1 MLKNNYNSIMPRP
14 KKQEQDNTISNTIE
28 HFNIIDSSA
37 EDDKKN
43 YKKLSHIEHIL
54 VRPSTYIG
62 SIEKTV
68 EDMFIMDYSNPE
80 EPMILKKT
88 IEYIPGLYKI
98 FDEILVNATDHDTR
112 LTVKRNQG
120 DTSIIQVSNIKVDIE
135 KDTGRITVYNDG
147 DGIHVVEIDEHSCYA
162 PELIF
167 GHLLTG
173 TNYNDSEE
181 RIVGGQ
187 NGYGAKLANIFSTE
201 FTIETVD
208 KTRNLKYIQ
217 TFTNNMTVRTEPKI
231 TTYSSKPYT
240 RISFIPD
247 YKRFGLDGLTSDI
260 ISLLEKRVYDTAA
273 WTNKTI
279 SVFLN
284 NIRLECKTFEK
295 YIDLYIGPKSE
306 HPRVHLELGDRWEV
320 IATYNSC
327 SNFEQVSFVNGIHT
341 SRGGKHL
348 EYIVSQIRDGLVD
361 YIKKKK
367 KVMVKPATIRNE
379 LFIFLKSTIT
389 NPSFDSQTKETLTTP
404 VSKFGSVATIDDKA
418 IDKIAKIGIM
428 ERIMNAVD
436 NKNNKDF
443 QKTDGKKQNV
453 IRGLPKLNDADMA
466 GTKDSKKCIL
476 ILTEGDS
483 AKSSVLSGL
492 GQEGRD
498 YYGVFP
504 LRGKLLNVKDTDQEK
519 VINNAE
525 IQAIKKILGLKAGV
539 DYSVETPDELWDL
552 RYGKI
557 MILCDSDVDGSHIKG
572 LLMNLFHSY
581 WPSLLQA
588 GFVITM
594 LTPIVKVF
602 KGKLSQSFYNLGDY
616 KTWKDNN
623 PDHHLYEVKYY
634 KGLGTSSAAEFKEY
648 FKDMKVLN
656 YEWTDDSNNA
666 IDLAFNK
673 KRADDRKKWLENYD
687 IFNVLDYTKQQVPI
701 EDFINKD
708 LIHFSNYDNIRSIPN
723 VCDGLKPSQRKILYS
738 AFKRNLYKEIK
749 VAQFAGYVSEHAAYH
764 HGEVSL
770 QGTIT
775 GMAQNFVGSNN
786 ISLFVPNGAFGTR
799 LSLGKDAASARY
811 IFTHLH
817 PITSYIY
824 RQEDLPIMSYLDDDG
839 FSIEPTF
846 YMPIIPMILINGATG
861 IGTGYSSDVPSHNPK
876 DIITQLLNLL
886 DGKPMTGIKPW
897 YCGFKGEILKLS
909 ADTQYVSKGKYTII
923 DSNTIEI
930 TEIPIGISTEK
941 YKEFLEDNIIDKSN
955 PNKKQFIKAYKESCV
970 DNLISF
976 NVKLDKVKLDELEGD
991 PLELEKAFKL
1001 IDGSKTSYSN
1011 MHLYDSNIHIY
1022 KYAGPYDIIMEFY
1035 GLRLE
1040 YYEKRKVYQLGA
1052 LKNELDLLKEKY
1064 RFISMIID
1072 NQIDVRGKTKIAVE
1086 SMLEA
1091 NTFLKLANTVGK
1103 ETSFDYLVQ
1112 MPIYSQT
1119 KEKLDELKEKLDK
1132 KQKEHDDLL
1141 GRDIKDIW
1149 RDELTQLL
1157 VEVTKYYVDYEQML
1171 LGEQVSIKKGKAKP
1185 KKK

>member
-1 MLKNNYNSIMPRP
+1 MPRP

-37 EDDKKN
+37 EEDKKN

-120 DTSIIQVSNIKVDIE
+120 DTSIIPVSNIKVDIE
-135 KDTGRITVYNDG
+135 KETGRITVYNDG

-284 NIRLECKTFEK
+284 NTRLECKTFEK

-602 KGKLSQSFYNLGDY
+602 KGKVSQSFYNLGDY

-909 ADTQYVSKGKYTII
+909 ADTQYVSKGKYTIV

-955 PNKKQFIKAYKESCV
+955 PNKKQFIKTYKESCV

-1072 NQIDVRGKTKIAVE
+1072 NQIDVRGKTKLSVE

-1149 RDELTQLL
+1149 RDELTQLSM
-1157 VEVTKYYVDYEQML
+1157 EVTKYYVDYEQML
-1171 LGEQVSIKKGKAKP
+1171 SGEQVSIKKGKAKP

>member
-1 MLKNNYNSIMPRP
+1 MPRP
-14 KKQEQDNTISNTIE
+14 KKVVQTSTIINTIE
-28 HFNIIDSSA
+28 HVNIIDSSSD
-37 EDDKKN
+37 DDKKN
-43 YKKLSHIEHIL
+43 YKKLTHIEHIL

-62 SIEKTV
+62 SIEKTQ
-68 EDMFIMDYSNPE
+68 EDMFVIDHSNQD
-80 EPMILKKT
+80 EPMILKKK

-112 LTVKRNQG
+112 LTQKRNAG
-120 DTSIIQVSNIKVDIE
+120 DTSIIPVSSIKVDIE

-147 DGIHVVEIDEHSCYA
+147 DGIHIVEIEEHGCYA

-173 TNYNDSEE
+173 TNYNDNED

-187 NGYGAKLANIFSTE
+187 NGYGAKLANIFSKE
-201 FTIETVD
+201 FMIETVD
-208 KTRNLKYIQ
+208 KSRNLKYIQ
-217 TFTNNMTVRTEPKI
+217 TFTNNMTSRTEPKI

-247 YKRFGLDGLTSDI
+247 YSRFGLEGLTDDMM
-260 ISLLEKRVYDTAA
+260 SLLEKRVYDIAA

-284 NIRLECKTFEK
+284 SNKLDFKTFEK
-295 YIDLYIGPKSE
+295 YVDLYIGPKTE

-320 IATYNSC
+320 VATYNDS

-348 EYIVSQIRDGLVD
+348 EYIVGQIRDGLVE
-361 YIKKKK
+361 YIRKKK
-367 KVMVKPATIRNE
+367 KVQVKPATIRNE
-379 LFIFLKSTIT
+379 LFVFLKSTII

-404 VSKFGSVATIDDKA
+404 VSKFGSNATIDDKM
-418 IDKIAKIGIM
+418 IDKIAKVGIM
-428 ERIMNAVD
+428 ERIMNAVE

-443 QKTDGKKQNV
+443 QKTDGKKQNI

-466 GTKDSKKCIL
+466 GTKESKRCIL

-525 IQAIKKILGLKAGV
+525 IQAIKKILGLKAGIE
-539 DYSVETPDELWDL
+539 YSVDTPEEEWDL

-581 WPSLLQA
+581 WPSLLRA

-602 KGKLSQSFYNLGDY
+602 KGKISQSFYNLGDY
-616 KTWKDNN
+616 KNWKDSTSDN
-623 PDHHLYEVKYY
+623 HLYEVKYY

-656 YEWTDDSNNA
+656 YEWTDSSHDA

-673 KRADDRKKWLENYD
+673 KRADDRKKWLEDYD
-687 IFNVLDYTKQQVPI
+687 IFNVLDYANTQVPI

-770 QGTIT
+770 QGAIT

-786 ISLFVPNGAFGTR
+786 IALFVPNGAFGTR

-811 IFTHLH
+811 IFTYLH

-839 FSIEPTF
+839 FTIEPTF
-846 YMPIIPMILINGATG
+846 YMPIIPMILVNGCTG
-861 IGTGYSSDVPSHNPK
+861 IGTGYSTDVPSHNPK
-876 DIITQLLNLL
+876 DIINLLMNLL
-886 DGKPMTGIKPW
+886 DGKPMTHIKPW
-897 YCGFKGEILKLS
+897 YCGYKGEIIKPS
-909 ADTQYVSKGKYTII
+909 ADSQYVAKGKYNIV
-923 DSNTIEI
+923 DSTTVEIIEI
-930 TEIPIGISTEK
+930 PVGISTEK
-941 YKEFLEDNIIDKSN
+941 YKEFLEEHVIDKVN
-955 PNKKQFIKAYKESCV
+955 PNKKQFIKSYKENCV
-970 DNLISF
+970 DNLINF
-976 NVKLDKVKLDELEGD
+976 VVKLEKSKMDDLEGD
-991 PLELEKAFKL
+991 PAELEKAFKL
-1001 IDGSKTSYSN
+1001 LDSSKTSYNN
-1011 MHLYDSNIHIY
+1011 MHLYDSSIRIY
-1022 KYAGPYDIIMEFY
+1022 KYAGPYDILMEFF

-1040 YYEKRKVYQLGA
+1040 YYQKRKDYQLGS

-1064 RFISMIID
+1064 RFISMIVE

-1086 SMLEA
+1086 AMLEEH
-1091 NTFLKLANTVGK
+1091 NFMKLANTIGK
-1103 ETSFDYLVQ
+1103 ETSYDYLVQ

-1132 KQKEHDDLL
+1132 KQNEFDDLL
-1141 GRDIKDIW
+1141 GKDTKDIW
-1149 RDELTQLL
+1149 RDELKQLSA
-1157 VEVTKYYVDYEQML
+1157 EVDKYYADYEQML

>member
-1 MLKNNYNSIMPRP
+1 MPRP
-14 KKQEQDNTISNTIE
+14 KKQEPENTISNSIE

-135 KDTGRITVYNDG
+135 KETGRITVYNDG

-284 NIRLECKTFEK
+284 NTRLECKTFEK
-295 YIDLYIGPKSE
+295 YIDLYIGQKSE

-404 VSKFGSVATIDDKA
+404 VTKFGSAAIIDDKA

-687 IFNVLDYTKQQVPI
+687 IFNVLDYTKQQVLI

-909 ADTQYVSKGKYTII
+909 ADTQYVSKGKYTIL

-955 PNKKQFIKAYKESCV
+955 PNKKQFIKTYKESCV

-976 NVKLDKVKLDELEGD
+976 NVKLDKAKLDELEGD

-1001 IDGSKTSYSN
+1001 IDGGKTSYSN

-1072 NQIDVRGKTKIAVE
+1072 NQIDVRGKTKISVE

-1091 NTFLKLANTVGK
+1091 NTFLKLANTMGK

-1149 RDELTQLL
+1149 RDELTQLSM
-1157 VEVTKYYVDYEQML
+1157 EVAKYYIDYEQML

>member
-1 MLKNNYNSIMPRP
+1 MHKS
-14 KKQEQDNTISNTIE
+14 KKQTLENNLDNVT
-28 HFNIIDSSA
+28 IIDISK
-37 EDDKKN
+37 EEDKKN

-68 EDMFIMDYSNPE
+68 EIMYTIDNSNE
-80 EPMILKKT
+80 DEPIIIKKN

-112 LTVKRNQG
+112 LSVKRAQG
-120 DTSIIQVSNIKVDIE
+120 DNSIIPVSNIKVDIE
-135 KDTGRITVYNDG
+135 KDTGKISIYNDG
-147 DGIHVVEIDEHSCYA
+147 DGIHIVEIEEHSCYA

-201 FTIETVD
+201 FTIETID
-208 KTRNLKYIQ
+208 KTRNLKYTQ
-217 TFTNNMTVRTEPKI
+217 TFTNNMTNKTEPKI

-240 RISFIPD
+240 RISFVPD
-247 YKRFGLDGLTSDI
+247 YKRFGLEGLTDDMI
-260 ISLLEKRVYDTAA
+260 CLLEKRVYDIAA
-273 WTNKTI
+273 WTNKNI

-284 NIRLECKTFEK
+284 GKKIECKSFEK
-295 YIDLYIGPKSE
+295 YIDLYLGNKSE
-306 HPRVHLELGDRWEV
+306 HPRVYLELSERWEV
-320 IATYNSC
+320 VVTYNTT
-327 SNFEQVSFVNGIHT
+327 SNFEHVSFVNGIHT
-341 SRGGKHL
+341 NRGGKHL
-348 EYIVSQIRDGLVD
+348 EYIVSQIRDGLVE

-367 KVMVKPATIRNE
+367 KVLVKPATIRNE
-379 LFIFLKSTIT
+379 LFVFLKSTIT
-389 NPSFDSQTKETLTTP
+389 NPAFDSQTKETLTTP
-404 VSKFGSVATIDDKA
+404 TSKFGSSVTIDEKS

-428 ERIMNAVD
+428 ERIMNAVE

-466 GTKDSKKCIL
+466 GTKESRKCIL

-525 IQAIKKILGLKAGV
+525 IQAIKKILGLKAGIE
-539 DYSVETPDELWDL
+539 YSIDTPDELWEL

-572 LLMNLFHSY
+572 LLMNFFHSY

-588 GFVITM
+588 GFIITM

-602 KGKLSQSFYNLGDY
+602 KGKLSNSFYNLGDY
-616 KTWKDNN
+616 KTWKENTH
-623 PDHHLYEVKYY
+623 DHHLYEVKYY

-648 FKDMKVLN
+648 FKDMKLLN
-656 YEWTDDSNNA
+656 YEWTDLSHNA

-673 KRADDRKKWLENYD
+673 KRADDRKKWLEDYD
-687 IFNVLDYTKQQVPI
+687 IFNVLDYTNQQVPI

-738 AFKRNLYKEIK
+738 AFKRNLTKEIK

-786 ISLFVPNGAFGTR
+786 IALFVPNGAFGTR

-811 IFTHLH
+811 IFTYLH
-817 PITSYIY
+817 PITSFIY
-824 RQEDLPIMSYLDDDG
+824 RSEDLPIMTYLDDDG
-839 FSIEPTF
+839 FTIEPTF
-846 YMPIIPMILINGATG
+846 YMPIIPMILVNGATG
-861 IGTGYSSDVPSHNPK
+861 IGTGYSSDVPSHHPK
-876 DIITQLLNLL
+876 DLINQLLNLL
-886 DGKPMTGIKPW
+886 DGKPMTCIKPW
-897 YCGFKGEILKLS
+897 YCGYKGEILKLNPDS
-909 ADTQYVSKGKYTII
+909 QYVSKGKYSII
-923 DSNTIEI
+923 DANTIEI
-930 TEIPIGISTEK
+930 TEIPLGISTEK
-941 YKEFLEDNIIDKSN
+941 YKEFLEDNIIDKAN
-955 PNKKQFIKAYKESCV
+955 PNKKQFIKSYKESCV
-970 DNLISF
+970 DNLINF
-976 NVKLDKVKLDELEGD
+976 NIKLEKSKLEELEGD
-991 PLELEKAFKL
+991 PSELEKTLKL

-1011 MHLYDSNIHIY
+1011 MHLYDSSIRIY
-1022 KYAGPYDIIMEFY
+1022 KYGGPYDIIMEFF

-1040 YYEKRKVYQLGA
+1040 YYNKRKEYQLGA
-1052 LKNELDLLKEKY
+1052 LKNELDLLREKY
-1064 RFISMIID
+1064 RFISMIVE
-1072 NQIDVRGKTKIAVE
+1072 NKMDVRAKTKIAVE
-1086 SMLEA
+1086 NMLEE
-1091 NTFLKLANTVGK
+1091 NQFLKLSNTIGK
-1103 ETSFDYLVQ
+1103 ETSYDYLVQ

-1119 KEKLDELKEKLDK
+1119 KEKLDELKDKLDK
-1132 KQKEHDDLL
+1132 KQKEYDDLL

-1149 RDELTQLL
+1149 RSELLQLS
-1157 VEVTKYYVDYEQML
+1157 VEIDKYYSDYEQML
-1171 LGEQVSIKKGKAKP
+1171 QGETVSIKKGKGKP

>member
-1 MLKNNYNSIMPRP
+1 MPRP
-14 KKQEQDNTISNTIE
+14 KKQEPENTISNSIE

-135 KDTGRITVYNDG
+135 KETGRITVYNDG

-284 NIRLECKTFEK
+284 NTRLECKTFEK
-295 YIDLYIGPKSE
+295 YIDLYIGQKSE

-404 VSKFGSVATIDDKA
+404 VTKFGSAAIIDDKA

-539 DYSVETPDELWDL
+539 DYSIETPDELWDL

-909 ADTQYVSKGKYTII
+909 ADTQYVSKGKYTIL

-955 PNKKQFIKAYKESCV
+955 PNKKQFIKTYKESCV

-976 NVKLDKVKLDELEGD
+976 NVKLDKAKLDELEGD

-1072 NQIDVRGKTKIAVE
+1072 NQIDVRGKTKISVE

-1091 NTFLKLANTVGK
+1091 NTFLKLANTMGK

-1149 RDELTQLL
+1149 RDELSQLSM
-1157 VEVTKYYVDYEQML
+1157 EVAKYYVDYEQML